1 MICNQLG
8 FIEKLRDNFLTH
20 KLFVDS
26 IRLIDKSFTEQN
38 LDDDFIKNMPY
49 KYFMDKFLME
59 YTCEFKAF
67 NDKFIAKLRTDIF
80 KGSDSIDKEKFEKSV
95 DQNLALINKEHRKAL
110 KTAFNLNKNTNKDLC
125 TLIKDY
131 IQLLVPIELLDGDL
145 NEKYLLGNQYQDT
158 YKKLRVIDSI
168 DKSIQVNDVEKKQC
182 KFYLN
187 KLIY

>member
-26 IRLIDKSFTEQN
+26 IRLIDKSFNEQN
-38 LDDDFIKNMPY
+38 LEDDFIQNMPY

-59 YTCEFKAF
+59 YTCEFKSF
-67 NDKFIAKLRTDIF
+67 NDKFINKLKSDILNN
-80 KGSDSIDKEKFEKSV
+80 SESLDKEEFKSSV
-95 DQNLALINKEHRKAL
+95 ENNLKLINKEHRKGL

-125 TLIKDY
+125 TLIRDY
-131 IQLLVPIELLDGDL
+131 IRMLVPLELLDGNM
-145 NEKYLLGNQYQDT
+145 NEKYLLGNEYNDT

-168 DKSIQVNDVEKKQC
+168 DKSIQVQSSEKK
-182 KFYLN
+182 KG
-187 KLIY
+187 KLFF